1 MIKLKIIVTGFG
13 AFSTNDINPT
23 LEVLSLLPQSI
34 RGHEIKTVVLPV
46 VFDECFD
53 VLQPIIEQEKPQVIV
68 NLGLAAGRTAITPE
82 RIAINLKDS
91 TVADNEGNKPI
102 DEVIIPSGDV
112 ALYSTLPLRKIESI
126 LKRKHLPVSIS
137 NSAGLY
143 VCNNIMYHTLNYIK
157 QNKLDVK
164 AGFIH
169 IPLMS
174 EQVKQEDAR
183 FSMPLY
189 DILEGIID
197 SIKTML

>member
-1 MIKLKIIVTGFG
+1 MKILVTGFG

-23 LEVLSLLPQSI
+23 EEILALLPQSI
-34 RGHEIKTVVLPV
+34 RGNEIVTVVLPV
-46 VFDECFD
+46 IFDECFE
-53 VLQPIIEQEKPQVIV
+53 VLKPLIDKEKPGIII

-82 RIAINLKDS
+82 RVAINVKDS
-91 TVADNEGNKPI
+91 RVADNNGNTPFDETIVI
-102 DEVIIPSGDV
+102 DGDF
-112 ALYSTLPLRKIESI
+112 ALQSTLPLRRIESI

-157 QNKLDVK
+157 ENNLEVQ

-174 EQVKQEDAR
+174 EQVKPDETR
-183 FSMPLY
+183 FNMPLY